1 MSCTTMIERKE
12 NSVCGDPKTV
22 KNTEINP
29 SSKPYRLYSHMR
41 YKCEDGYK
49 RQAGTSNIAICKF
62 DNKTQKAV
70 WKYGNISCIRDP
82 SIPIITP
89 SSTQFPVS
97 SSSHVSTS
105 SSTTVETFNMLSST
119 PTVRIHEKPH
129 TIQEKVTQT
138 TQLPAHTP
146 GIWLSTTNDSTAPG
160 RTRSP
165 GLQFST
171 QTILP
176 KETRR
181 ATTEQEEYTGYTV
194 TVKQSTVT
202 NFITSVQDIN
212 YSATEPSTWQKH
224 ETVTIATGTLVTI
237 ISLVVV
243 IVLVVCCN
251 RRRQQTP
258 PRNPEDIQ
266 MYVQATNPTD
276 NFPGSGTPAGEEETF
291 L

>member
-1 MSCTTMIERKE
+1 MALIRTLSTLLLMLAVLQSSVSDNT
-12 NSVCGDPKTV
+12 SQVCGDPKTV

-165 GLQFST
+165 
-171 QTILP
+171 
-176 KETRR
+176 
-181 ATTEQEEYTGYTV
+181 
-194 TVKQSTVT
+194 
-202 NFITSVQDIN
+202 
-212 YSATEPSTWQKH
+212 ATEPSTWQKH

>member
-1 MSCTTMIERKE
+1 MALIRTLSTLLLMLAVLQSSVSDNT
-12 NSVCGDPKTV
+12 SQVCGDPKTV

-89 SSTQFPVS
+89 SSTQF
-97 SSSHVSTS
+97 
-105 SSTTVETFNMLSST
+105 
-119 PTVRIHEKPH
+119 
-129 TIQEKVTQT
+129 
-138 TQLPAHTP
+138 
-146 GIWLSTTNDSTAPG
+146 
-160 RTRSP
+160 P

>member
-1 MSCTTMIERKE
+1 MALIRTLSTLLLMLAVLQSSVSDNT
-12 NSVCGDPKTV
+12 SQVCGDPKTV

-89 SSTQFPVS
+89 SSTQFP
-97 SSSHVSTS
+97 
-105 SSTTVETFNMLSST
+105 
-119 PTVRIHEKPH
+119 VRIHEKPH